1 MRDSLQPPG
10 TRSTEGEKPTEAA
23 PPKKHPGGRPTKY
36 KKKFCEAIIKYFSQA
51 TTKIEKVTQITKAGV
66 TSYDLVVA
74 NPLPLFSAFAR
85 SIGVD
90 ENTLLNWTTQHP
102 EFLGAYT
109 HAKALQKEFLIENGM
124 AGRYDTKFAMFVA
137 VNATDMRDKVDHTH
151 QNPDGSN
158 LFQFLDRCANR
169 TKGIPSDHKR

>member
-1 MRDSLQPPG
+1 MRDPLQPPE
-10 TRSTEGEKPTEAA
+10 TCSAKGEKPAAAA

-36 KKKFCEAIIKYFSQA
+36 KKKFCEAIIEFFSKSR
-51 TTKIEKVTQITKAGV
+51 TKAEKVVQITKAGIIERSV
-66 TSYDLVVA
+66 TVA
-74 NPLPLFSAFAR
+74 QPLPLFSAFAR

-90 ENTLLNWTTQHP
+90 ENTLLNWTTEHT

-109 HAKALQKEFLIENGM
+109 RAKALQKEFLIENGM

-137 VNATDMRDKVDHTH
+137 VNCTDMRDKIDHTH
-151 QNPDGSN
+151 QNPDGTN
-158 LFQFLDRCANR
+158 LFAFLDRCANR